1 MNTGTQI
8 VLVSGTLLLV
18 GLGMYF
24 ALRKKDENPVNE
36 TQNQTNNENEEPK
49 LGEYVTGSSLLDE
62 LLNFGEGIKKPPI
75 LYAQEKSNLVDPQGN
90 VIPCTEAALILG
102 ISAKEIRRKAQEE
115 GTGWI
120 GNLDLLTR
128 EKVVDCLN
136 ISAQIIGG

>member
-8 VLVSGTLLLV
+8 VLISGTLFLV

-24 ALRKKDENPVNE
+24 ALRKKDKNPVNE
-36 TQNQTNNENEEPK
+36 TQTPTNNENEEPK
-49 LGEYVTGSSLLDE
+49 PGEYVTGTSLLDK
-62 LLNFGEGIKKPPI
+62 LLDLGEGGKKPPI

-90 VIPCTEAALILG
+90 IIPCTEASAILG

-128 EKVVDCLN
+128 QKVVDCLN
-136 ISAQIIGG
+136 ISSQLIGG